1 MTRSHVL
8 LAAVATALL
17 FPLPAAASKVVIG
30 TSSARLCYQA
40 AERRIR
46 PSPDDLQHC
55 EEALAGP
62 ALLIGDELV
71 ATHVNRGIVRMRRG
85 DLTGAIADYEAAR
98 AMDPD
103 EPETYLNHGT
113 ALVRSQ
119 QAAAALDYFT
129 QALRRNTRRPALAF
143 YGRAVAH
150 ETLGNVREAYRDYRR
165 ASEIDPSWAD
175 PQRELRRFRVGAG
188 GS

>member
-8 LAAVATALL
+8 LAATATALL

-40 AERRIR
+40 AERPLR
-46 PSPDDLQHC
+46 PSPADLQYC
-55 EEALAGP
+55 DEALAGQR
-62 ALLIGDELV
+62 LLMEEEFV
-71 ATHVNRGIVRMRRG
+71 ATLVNRGILRMRRG
-85 DLTGAIADYEAAR
+85 DLNGAIADYEAAR
-98 AMDPD
+98 AMDPE
-103 EPETYLNHGT
+103 EPESYLNHGT
-113 ALVRSQ
+113 ALVRGRR
-119 QAAAALDYFT
+119 AAAALDYFN
-129 QALRRNTRRPALAF
+129 QALRKNTRRPALAYF
-143 YGRAVAH
+143 GRAVAH

-165 ASEIDPSWAD
+165 ASELDPSWAD